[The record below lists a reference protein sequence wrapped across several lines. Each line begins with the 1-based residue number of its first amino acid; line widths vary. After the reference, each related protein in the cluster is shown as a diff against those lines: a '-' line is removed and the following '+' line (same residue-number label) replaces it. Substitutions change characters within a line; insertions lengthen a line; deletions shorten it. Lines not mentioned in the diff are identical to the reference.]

1 MVGMLKKQKGGWL
14 CVAVWLFLVSFASAQ
29 TVMNEPDDTQPVQ
42 ITGCMTARTKS
53 GGYILSGVFGRP
65 VSVIGPNYLQVGMGH
80 QVTLTGTWET
90 NGITPNSDKVDN
102 TRLFVATAVKV
113 TAKQCATSP
122 SAPAEKSKDSAAH

>member
-1 MVGMLKKQKGGWL
+1 MLEKQKGKGFRA
-14 CVAVWLFLVSFASAQ
+14 AVWLVLGAALLAAQASAQ
-29 TVMNEPDDTQPVQ
+29 AVMNEPDDTKPVQ

-53 GGYILSGVFGRP
+53 GGFILSGVFGRP

-90 NGITPNSDKVDN
+90 NGVAPNSDRVDN

-113 TAKQCATSP
+113 TAKQCATPP
-122 SAPAEKSKDSAAH
+122 SAPAEKSKDPR

>member
-1 MVGMLKKQKGGWL
+1 MLKKQKVGWL

-29 TVMNEPDDTQPVQ
+29 TVMNEPDDTKPVQ

-90 NGITPNSDKVDN
+90 NGIAPNSDKVDN

-113 TAKQCATSP
+113 TAKQCATPP